1 MPTGQDFS
9 FDITGCSTYPD
20 EILEPIVMR
29 LELVIGNAPILDR
42 QIGAAGVEK
51 FLAIT
56 FQVVSAVN
64 EICYLSAETLPVP
77 VHEGATQSL
86 SRKEAFPP
94 PDRQCPLVGSIP
106 KGNRD
111 LHVILHHRLAN

>member
-1 MPTGQDFS
+1 
-9 FDITGCSTYPD
+9 
-20 EILEPIVMR
+20 MR

-42 QIGAAGVEK
+42 QIGATGVEK
-51 FLAIT
+51 LLAIT

-64 EICYLSAETLPVP
+64 EIRRLSAETLAVP
-77 VHEGATQSL
+77 VHERATQSL

-94 PDRQCPLVGSIP
+94 PDRQCRLVGSIP
-106 KGNRD
+106 KGNCD

>member
-1 MPTGQDFS
+1 
-9 FDITGCSTYPD
+9 
-20 EILEPIVMR
+20 MR

-42 QIGAAGVEK
+42 QIGATGVEK
-51 FLAIT
+51 LLAIT

-64 EICYLSAETLPVP
+64 EIRCLSAETLPVP

-94 PDRQCPLVGSIP
+94 PHRQSRLLAPIP
-106 KGNRD
+106 KGNSP
-111 LHVILHHRLAN
+111 LPPIPPHPLTICKP